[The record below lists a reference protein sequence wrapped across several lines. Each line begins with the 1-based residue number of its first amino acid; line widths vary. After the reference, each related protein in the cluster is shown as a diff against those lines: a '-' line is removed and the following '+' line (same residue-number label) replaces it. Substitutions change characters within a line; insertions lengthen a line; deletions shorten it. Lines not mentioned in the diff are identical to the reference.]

1 MQLNKY
7 ENKIQYDPAT
17 EVRHKKE
24 VFSASD
30 VSPESPTQDSN
41 EADHIIYHK
50 SQEEKGMI
58 GRPLRLSTLILKIT
72 MMWIGFS
79 SGKEERIKRNSI
91 CWLWGERKP
100 RKKYVG

>member
-1 MQLNKY
+1 MQLNQY
-7 ENKIQYDPAT
+7 ENQIQYDPAT

-50 SQEEKGMI
+50 SKEEK
-58 GRPLRLSTLILKIT
+58 RNDWPSTAIVY
-72 MMWIGFS
+72 FFF
-79 SGKEERIKRNSI
+79 
-91 CWLWGERKP
+91 
-100 RKKYVG
+100 